1 MPDSILMSRPSTQP
15 DLAPAVRRRRIL
27 VVEDEYVMAK
37 DLQHE
42 VEDAGAEVLGLVP
55 SVTAALALLAREA
68 APDAAILDMNFK
80 GELVFPVAEAL
91 RERGIPFMFATGSD
105 RSSLP
110 PAYAQVPRCEKPF
123 DVGRCLRTLFR

>member
-1 MPDSILMSRPSTQP
+1 MPDSILMSRPGAGP
-15 DLAPAVRRRRIL
+15 DLALAVRGRRIL

-42 VEDAGAEVLGLVP
+42 LEDAGAEVLGPVP
-55 SVTAALALLAREA
+55 SVADALALLATDVR
-68 APDAAILDMNFK
+68 PDAAVLDVNLG

-91 RERGIPFMFATGSD
+91 RERGVPFLFATGYD
-105 RSSLP
+105 RWALP
-110 PAYAQVPRCEKPF
+110 ATYAEVPRCEKPF